1 MKKITLWFLFLLTF
15 WNVNSQTLVIGTA
28 TTSTSSTGSD
38 PIDGF
43 YNAFRYQVV
52 YTAAELSASLTP
64 NDEITALGF
73 SILADYAGGDLL
85 GYTIKMGHTAAINS
99 ATHNVDA
106 TQVVKNAFNYNP
118 TVTADGVFDMINFDT
133 NFVWNGI
140 DNIVIEICSDGP
152 NAYVSP
158 YGQVRATTSVTNGSR
173 YYRVDGATA
182 CGVNT
187 GTTNSNRPNI
197 QFNYIDGVAPSC
209 IAPNA
214 LNVSGITSSTAN
226 LNWTE
231 NGTATV
237 WNVEFG
243 LSGFTL
249 GSGTT
254 NTGVLNGHTITG
266 LTPNTN
272 YQFYVQSDCGSSQSS
287 WSGPYA
293 FRTGCVAFAVPFT
306 ETFNSD
312 STTEAC
318 WTVLNVNADA
328 DTWLLNTTGYAY
340 EGDQSASIYT
350 DFNSGANNDWLISPA
365 ITLTGNQRLKFYY
378 RVRSTTEPNDFE
390 LLLSTT
396 DNNPAS
402 FTNVLIPNTSYSNTT
417 YQEVKI
423 DLSAYTGDVYL
434 AWHVPNGGLDGYY
447 LYVDNVIVEDI
458 PPCVEPEMLVASNIT
473 SNSVDVSWN
482 DPSGVQFDYE
492 YVVQAQGTGEPTAS
506 GTYVGDVMF
515 SESSLAP
522 DTAYEVWVRA
532 YCSPT
537 DQSIWVGPLNF
548 RTLCVSTTDFV
559 QDFEATTGSTF
570 PSCWAKVGAAGSAYP
585 QGSTGIS
592 GSRNLY
598 MYGSA
603 TAKAVV
609 SMRPVSNADAG
620 THRMNMKVRANF
632 TAGETIEL
640 GYLTTPGDATS
651 FVSIS
656 SIVTNSTSVPQDFI
670 TVPSGM
676 PSGDVTFALRV
687 GTLSYS
693 VLIDDVRWEV
703 LPTTPPACATN
714 VAATIDATC
723 GNYATVLNWDAVTG
737 ADGYKITLGTTT
749 GGNDILDNVDL
760 GSTLTY
766 NYQGDVNTA
775 YYFTITPYNVVGD
788 ATGCSEVTFTT
799 VATGCYCVSNPT
811 SNDNSGIT
819 NVQLVTTNFV
829 TPDVMYYDHTATSV
843 DMAQGVN
850 NNVQITF
857 ATGYTYNTY
866 IMIDFND
873 DFDFNDAGEV
883 VFTGESLSDN
893 PTTYNASFMM
903 PGAAPLG
910 THRMRIVTADDLT
923 SVDPC
928 YSGSYGVTLDFT
940 INIVT
945 ANCTPPTFGTVTVV
959 ENCNTSEYVVN
970 VDVTGLGSG
979 SPSLTDGVATW
990 PVTATGVVQAGPY
1003 AFGSSVT
1010 LTLLHGSDNVCDV
1023 SVGTYNFIACPPA
1036 NNDCANAVALTPGA
1050 TYASNIMDGNNTA
1063 ATDSGEGTP
1072 IDCGGYSGGDVW
1084 YSVDVPASGNV
1095 TIETGNSSNG
1105 ASGVD
1110 TVVIVYSGTCGAL
1123 TEVGCDDDSAAT
1135 GAYSLLEL
1143 TGRTPGET
1151 LLVRVYEYNNDNSG
1165 EFGIAAYDASLKST
1179 AFELTNF
1186 MAYPNPVKD
1195 VLNLE
1200 YTSNMTSVAVYNMIG
1215 QQVINQQVNATAA
1228 KINMTELN
1236 SGTYVVQ
1243 VVIDGT
1249 TQVLKVVKE

>member
-1 MKKITLWFLFLLTF
+1 MKKITLWLLFLLTF

-28 TTSTSSTGSD
+28 TTTTSSTDSD
-38 PIDGF
+38 PIDGY

-73 SILADYAGGDLL
+73 SIAGDYAGGDLL
-85 GYTIKMGHTAAINS
+85 GYTIKMGHTSATNS
-99 ATHNVDA
+99 ATHNVNA

-118 TVTADGVFDMINFDT
+118 TVTAEGVFDMINFDT

-152 NAYVSP
+152 NPYVSP
-158 YGQVRATTSVTNGSR
+158 YGQVRTTTSVTNGSR
-173 YYRVDGATA
+173 YYRVDGGTA

-187 GTTNSNRPNI
+187 GSTNNNRPNI
-197 QFNYIDGVAPSC
+197 QFNYIDGVPPSC

-214 LNVSGITSSTAN
+214 LNASGITSSTAN

-237 WNVEFG
+237 WNVEYG
-243 LSGFTL
+243 VSGFTL

-254 NTGVLNGHTITG
+254 NTGVLNGHTVTG

-272 YQFYVQSDCGSSQSS
+272 YQFYVQSDCGGSQSS

-293 FRTGCVAFAVPFT
+293 FRTGCAAFAVPFT

-328 DTWLLNTTGYAY
+328 DTWDLNYTSNPF
-340 EGDQSASIYT
+340 EGNQSAMIYT
-350 DFNSGANNDWLISPA
+350 DYNAGANNDWLISPA
-365 ITLTGNQRLKFYY
+365 ITLTGNQRLKYHH
-378 RVRSTTEPNDFE
+378 RVQSDGEPNDYE

-402 FTNVLIPNTSYSNTT
+402 FTTVLVPNTSYSNIA
-417 YQEVKI
+417 YEEVKL
-423 DLSAYTGDVYL
+423 DLSAYTGNVYI
-434 AWHVPNGGLDGYY
+434 AWHVPNGGLDGWR

-492 YVVQAQGTGEPTAS
+492 YVLQPQGAGQPTGS
-506 GTYVGDVMF
+506 GVSVGDVMF
-515 SESSLAP
+515 SESSLTP

-537 DQSIWVGPLNF
+537 EQSIWIGPLNF

-570 PSCWAKVGAAGSAYP
+570 PSCWAKVGTAGSAYP

-620 THRMNMKVRANF
+620 THRMNMKVRGNF

-687 GTLSYS
+687 GSALAYS
-693 VLIDDVRWEV
+693 VLIDDIRWEV

-788 ATGCSEVTFTT
+788 ATGCSEVSFTT

-819 NVQLVTTNFV
+819 NVQLGTTNFV
-829 TPDVMYYDHTATSV
+829 TPDVTYYDHTATSV
-843 DMAQGVN
+843 DMAQGIS

-883 VFTGESLSDN
+883 VFTGESLSAN
-893 PTTYNASFMM
+893 PTTYNASFVM

-928 YSGSYGVTLDFT
+928 YSDTYGVTLDFT
-940 INIVT
+940 INIV
-945 ANCTPPTFGTVTVV
+945 AASCTPPTFGAVTVV
-959 ENCNTSEYVVN
+959 EDCNASEYVVN

-1036 NNDCANAVALTPGA
+1036 NDDCVNAEVLTPGGVFA
-1050 TYASNIMDGNNTA
+1050 DNAVVGTNVA
-1063 ATDSGEGTP
+1063 ATASSGETAPG
-1072 IDCGGYSGGDVW
+1072 CAFYQGGDVW
-1084 YSVDVPASGNV
+1084 YQVTVPASGSLTFENN
-1095 TIETGNSSNG
+1095 TQTGGITDS
-1105 ASGVD
+1105 AAA
-1110 TVVIVYSGTCGAL
+1110 VYSGTCGAL
-1123 TEVGCDDDSAAT
+1123 VLLGCNDSASSAGDDHPLIT
-1135 GAYSLLEL
+1135 V

-1151 LLVRVYEYNNDNSG
+1151 LYYRVWEYGNDNFG
-1165 EFGIAAYDASLKST
+1165 EFLVSVYDASLSAT
-1179 AFELTNF
+1179 AFDLTNF

-1200 YTSNMTSVAVYNMIG
+1200 YTSNMTSVVVYNMIG